1 MEADLHE
8 MNKCARA
15 INRLLEHAVFEEDMV
30 EEEKIFFYGETNEF
44 IELIIPLIRS
54 TKWRVNGNRMQ
65 KKFLRSIDEV
75 FKIKNEKTKD
85 LLKFD
90 SLYAA
95 LKEYFDR
102 HFPDDAFS

>member
-8 MNKCARA
+8 INKCARA

-54 TKWRVNGNRMQ
+54 TKWRVNGNRC
-65 KKFLRSIDEV
+65 R
-75 FKIKNEKTKD
+75 KNFSD
-85 LLKFD
+85 LLMKSSKLRMKRQKTFLN
-90 SLYAA
+90 STVCML
-95 LKEYFDR
+95 
-102 HFPDDAFS
+102 P